1 MKTILTSF
9 DFMQN
14 LDFILTY
21 KIYQNR
27 LLNTWNE
34 RYYTFDPVTRSWK
47 NFDFIDFSG
56 P

>member
-14 LDFILTY
+14 FDFVSTY
-21 KIYQNR
+21 NTQQNR

-34 RYYTFDPVTRSWK
+34 R
-47 NFDFIDFSG
+47 
-56 P
+56 